1 MLLELEIRNFALIDH
16 ISLTFEPGFTILSG
30 ETGAGKSILIDAV
43 NMCLG
48 ARADRDLVKHG
59 QEKAVIQAV
68 FVGVDKPAN
77 KSVMTEAGIEIDS
90 SRQLIVSREI
100 HATGRSISRING
112 VTVTQQLL
120 KSIMQQVMDIHG
132 QHEHQSLL
140 NQDTHIHMLDA
151 YGGSNL
157 QQKKSAF
164 SQCYLRV
171 LTLQQELKK
180 LGFSETERAR
190 KLDFLSFQIEEI
202 QSAALT
208 RGEEEALS
216 ERNELLRHAQ
226 QITAALGTF
235 HEEVYEGSLQ
245 PAALDL
251 IGRNV
256 KTLWDVSSYSKAL
269 ETFAERAEVI
279 QDNLQDLSRDLKN
292 YLEQTEFDPAE
303 ITLLQERLDLIHKL
317 KRKYGDSVE
326 TILDCCG
333 QLQAEYDDLVNSE
346 ERYGRLQEE
355 LRQAV
360 SRAGQM
366 AGELSRL
373 RMESADQM
381 EQEMV
386 QVLNQL
392 NMGKVVFSVENQTMN
407 EKGTDALTLPFHEN
421 GIDHIAFMIST
432 NPGEPVKPL
441 SKIVSGGEMSRIML
455 AFKTLFAR
463 IDDIPT
469 LIFDEI
475 DSGISGKTA
484 QIVGEKLKYVSR
496 THQVICITHLPQI
509 AALADTHLLIR
520 KQAVDLSTR
529 VEVTRLSEEERLY
542 ELGRLLD
549 GDLSDIAL
557 SHAREMRNKAKAV
570 GA

>member
-16 ISLTFEPGFTILSG
+16 ISLTFESGFTILSG

-68 FVGVDKPAN
+68 FVGVDKPAH
-77 KSVMTEAGIEIDS
+77 KSVMADAGIEIDS

-151 YGGSNL
+151 YGGSSL
-157 QQKKSAF
+157 QQKKSVF

-208 RGEEEALS
+208 RGEEEALL

-226 QITAALGTF
+226 QITGALGTF

-256 KTLWDVSSYSKAL
+256 KALWDVSSYGKAL
-269 ETFAERAEVI
+269 ETFAERAEII
-279 QDNLQDLSRDLKN
+279 QDNLQDLSRDLKS
-292 YLEQTEFDPAE
+292 YLEQTEFDPSE
-303 ITLLQERLDLIHKL
+303 ITVLQERLDLIHKL

-326 TILDCCG
+326 AVIDCCG
-333 QLQAEYDDLVNSE
+333 QLQAEYDGLMNSE

-360 SRAGQM
+360 DHAARA

-381 EQEMV
+381 EKEME

-392 NMGKVVFSVENQTMN
+392 NMGKVVFSVENKPMDG
-407 EKGTDALTLPFHEN
+407 EKTGADTLPFHEN
-421 GIDHIAFMIST
+421 GFDTIAFMIST

-520 KQAVDLSTR
+520 KQAADLSTR
-529 VEVTRLSEEERLY
+529 VEVTRLSEEGRLH